1 MDKVLQLELC
11 KLESELFRMS
21 VDYNIDSKSFIDFFM
36 TSSISGHL
44 DLRIWSSPMGRKR
57 IYNGINIKWI

>member
-1 MDKVLQLELC
+1 MKIMDKVLQLELC

-44 DLRIWSSPMGRKR
+44 DLRI
-57 IYNGINIKWI
+57 